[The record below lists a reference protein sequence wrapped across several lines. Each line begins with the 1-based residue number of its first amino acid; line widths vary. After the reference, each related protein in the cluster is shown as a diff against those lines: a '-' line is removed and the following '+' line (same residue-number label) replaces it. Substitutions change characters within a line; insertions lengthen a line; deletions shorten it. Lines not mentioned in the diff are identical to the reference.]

1 MRYFP
6 VFYDLQ
12 DRPVTVVG
20 GGEEALRKVRLLL
33 KTNARILLVAPLLHD
48 ELAAEPRVEWL
59 ATQFSPKQLDG
70 AALVYAAEPA
80 INEAVSA
87 ESRVRGI
94 PVNVIDMAE
103 ISTFLTPSIVDRDPV
118 VIAIGTEGTAPV
130 LGQGI
135 RARLDAELPQALGEL
150 AAKANALRSRVARDV
165 PHGNRRRSFWAKF
178 FFGPIRDA
186 VVAGDAAGYAHE
198 LTIALKDDAAPSIGR
213 VSIVGAGPG
222 DPELITL
229 KAQRKLL
236 EADVIVYDRNV
247 SSNILELARRDA
259 ERFAVSTTQFDIST
273 LLARQAQAGKHVV
286 FLVPGDVDHGS
297 DEVAVLEQHGFAVEI
312 VPGIAGEAAKPF
324 PFMSRDDIASE
335 MLRAAS

>member
-6 VFYDLQ
+6 IFVDLK
-12 DRPVTVVG
+12 DRKVVVVG

-33 KTNARILLVAPLLHD
+33 KTRARILVVAPQLHD
-48 ELAAEPRVEWL
+48 ELAAESRVEWL
-59 ATQFSPKQLDG
+59 AMQFSPMQLDG

-80 INEAVSA
+80 VNEAVSA
-87 ESRVRGI
+87 EARVRGI
-94 PVNVIDMAE
+94 PVNVIDVAE

-135 RARLDAELPQALGEL
+135 RARLDADLPQALGEL
-150 AAKANALRSRVARDV
+150 AAKANALRSRVAKEV

-178 FFGPIRDA
+178 FFGRIRDA
-186 VVAGDAAGYAHE
+186 VVAGDAESYARE
-198 LTIALKDDAAPSIGR
+198 LSIALKDEATPSLGR

-222 DPELITL
+222 DPELLTL

-236 EADVIVYDRNV
+236 EADVIVYDHNV
-247 SSNILELARRDA
+247 STHILELARRDA

-286 FLVPGDVDHGS
+286 FLVSGDVDHGT
-297 DEVAVLEQHGFAVEI
+297 DEVAVLEQHGIAVDI